1 MKKFFAQCKLILKF
15 QSYKNISNKA
25 VNSAFNNIK
34 SNNNVI
40 GIPRAISYYNNFP
53 FYYGFFK
60 ALGYEV
66 VLSDKTTTSIINNGS
81 KYLVSD
87 TCFPIKVYVG
97 HLVNLLE
104 KGIRTIFVPSIQS
117 VDFKINNC
125 SKVRG
130 LPEIIRNV
138 INEEFTMIEP
148 TLDKTENL
156 GIKDFCKDTAI
167 QLGIYDESL
176 IAQALQEAWSYYD
189 KFLDLTHQGHSYE
202 QALDC
207 VINNKEPEILIKTKD
222 YEVSVVVMAHGY
234 NLFDERISLNLLKKL
249 EQMNVKA
256 YTGLNVTADDAEKA
270 ITELGEIRYWANEL
284 DLTGTAG
291 HYLLNHEVDGIVA
304 LSAFGCG
311 PDSLMVDEIAYHCRD
326 LNVPL
331 IHLTIDEHTGEAGF
345 VTRLEAFVDMMIRRK
360 RLETIRP
367 QIYTDKQN
375 SGNTEKII
383 NYTNIKKL
391 RKQTAET
398 KEVEAQ

>member
-1 MKKFFAQCKLILKF
+1 MD
-15 QSYKNISNKA
+15 
-25 VNSAFNNIK
+25 SALNNIK
-34 SNNNVI
+34 SNNKVI

-66 VLSDKTTTSIINNGS
+66 VLSDKTTTEIINNGS

-104 KGIRTIFVPSIQS
+104 KGIKTIFVPSIQS

-138 INEEFTMIEP
+138 INKDFKMVEP

-156 GIKDFCKDTAI
+156 GIKDFCTQTANQLEIFDENLISQAI
-167 QLGIYDESL
+167 QH
-176 IAQALQEAWSYYD
+176 AWSYYD
-189 KFLDLTHQGHSYE
+189 KFLDLTHKGHSYE
-202 QALDC
+202 HALDC
-207 VINNKEPEILIKTKD
+207 VINAKDPEMLIKTRD

-256 YTGLNVTADDAEKA
+256 YTGLNVSAEDAEKA

-284 DLTGTAG
+284 DLTGTA
-291 HYLLNHEVDGIVA
+291 
-304 LSAFGCG
+304 
-311 PDSLMVDEIAYHCRD
+311 
-326 LNVPL
+326 
-331 IHLTIDEHTGEAGF
+331 
-345 VTRLEAFVDMMIRRK
+345 
-360 RLETIRP
+360 
-367 QIYTDKQN
+367 
-375 SGNTEKII
+375 
-383 NYTNIKKL
+383 
-391 RKQTAET
+391 
-398 KEVEAQ
+398 

>member
-25 VNSAFNNIK
+25 VNSALNNIK

-167 QLGIYDESL
+167 QL
-176 IAQALQEAWSYYD
+176 
-189 KFLDLTHQGHSYE
+189 
-202 QALDC
+202 
-207 VINNKEPEILIKTKD
+207 
-222 YEVSVVVMAHGY
+222 
-234 NLFDERISLNLLKKL
+234 KK
-249 EQMNVKA
+249 QS
-256 YTGLNVTADDAEKA
+256 
-270 ITELGEIRYWANEL
+270 I
-284 DLTGTAG
+284 
-291 HYLLNHEVDGIVA
+291 
-304 LSAFGCG
+304 
-311 PDSLMVDEIAYHCRD
+311 
-326 LNVPL
+326 
-331 IHLTIDEHTGEAGF
+331 
-345 VTRLEAFVDMMIRRK
+345 
-360 RLETIRP
+360 
-367 QIYTDKQN
+367 
-375 SGNTEKII
+375 
-383 NYTNIKKL
+383 
-391 RKQTAET
+391 
-398 KEVEAQ
+398 